1 MALTVS
7 PTDYLK
13 ANLDPLSHAI
23 DGFGG
28 PNIVMG
34 IIASGGEPHIYIT
47 GNVSGN
53 LKKEMYEALA
63 DKLKGLANPTGPSS
77 VVSIKGGAAV

>member
-1 MALTVS
+1 MSLAVS

-13 ANLDPLSHAI
+13 SNLDPISHKI
-23 DGFGG
+23 DSFGG
-28 PNIVMG
+28 PNILLG

-47 GNVSGN
+47 GNVKGN

-63 DKLKGLANPTGPSS
+63 DKLKELANPATASKIIP
-77 VVSIKGGAAV
+77 ITGGAVV